1 MCIRDSLGP
10 DGSLYAATLPSGKV
24 FRLKPDATTTQ
35 DEASAQLV
43 FDSAKLPEVKTTDS
57 KSDTKPVTPKP
68 DEPKSDSASRLS
80 LIHIFDQAGLAQS
93 TANLNQAVKT
103 AQTIGQVVA
112 IATAGVTLATAIAS
126 GNLGSIVS
134 ALAGAEKAV
143 AAVLPKPAVVA
154 MPAPAANAATAPVQ
168 GNISALAA
176 SADPT
181 ASKGGG

>member
-1 MCIRDSLGP
+1 MAKNIQTRIDTANPPL
-10 DGSLYAATLPSGKV
+10 
-24 FRLKPDATTTQ
+24 DATTRSSLEDQ
-35 DEASAQLV
+35 QSDLIESAETMITADIQATLNQL
-43 FDSAKLPEVKTTDS
+43 T
-57 KSDTKPVTPKP
+57 
-68 DEPKSDSASRLS
+68 
-80 LIHIFDQAGLAQS
+80 IDQAGLAQS